1 MQIKNLTKDS
11 FSNLTVLTIG
21 DGMLDRYYYG
31 EINRKSPEA
40 DVDIVDVQE
49 KEDKLGGAANVALN
63 IATMGAQSVLISL
76 AGRDEDSQIYQNL
89 LQGKQVIAQT
99 LITARPMTVKTRIYN
114 KNNYVLRL
122 DREVTDAIDELI
134 SKDLLTKIENAI
146 ISFQPDICI
155 LQDYNKGIFTK
166 ENISNIIQLL
176 KKHDILIAVD
186 PKEANFF
193 EFKNV
198 DLFKPNAKEV
208 AIALK
213 MTIQKSDKNNLKN
226 AAKKLAEQL
235 RFKHLLLTLSEHGVM
250 SYSEGSFD
258 FVPAKKRN
266 VVDVSGAG
274 DTVIA
279 LASLLLASKVPMTQI
294 LELTNL
300 AGGIMIEQK
309 GVNPLYIE
317 DFINEIKSNTK

>member
-1 MQIKNLTKDS
+1 MQTKNFTKES
-11 FSNLTVLTIG
+11 FSNLTVLTVG

-40 DVDIVDVQE
+40 DVDIVDVQN

-63 IATMGAQSVLISL
+63 VATMGAQSILISM
-76 AGRDEDSQIYQNL
+76 AGRDEDSQIYQKL

-99 LITARPMTVKTRIYN
+99 LISARPMTVKTRIYN

-122 DREVTDAIDELI
+122 DREVSEDIDDLI
-134 SKDLLTKIENAI
+134 SNELLKKIEETI
-146 ISFQPDICI
+146 TSFQPDVCI

-166 ENISNIIQLL
+166 NNIQKIIQLL

-186 PKEANFF
+186 PKKQNFF

-208 AIALK
+208 AEAFNI
-213 MTIQKSDKNNLKN
+213 TVQKSDKNELKIVAN
-226 AAKKLAEQL
+226 KLAEKL
-235 RFKHLLLTLSEHGVM
+235 NFKHLLLTLSEYGAM
-250 SYSEGSFD
+250 IFSNKNFD
-258 FVPAKKRN
+258 FIPAKKRN

-279 LASLLLASKVPMTQI
+279 LAALLLAAKTPIEQI

-300 AGGIMIEQK
+300 AGGYMVEQK
-309 GVNPLYIE
+309 GVNPLHIE
-317 DFINEIKSNTK
+317 AFLNEIKK

>member
-1 MQIKNLTKDS
+1 MQTKNFTKES
-11 FSNLTVLTIG
+11 FSNLTVLTVG

-40 DVDIVDVQE
+40 DVDIVDVQN

-63 IATMGAQSVLISL
+63 VATMGAQSILISM
-76 AGRDEDSQIYQNL
+76 AGRDEDSQIYQKL

-99 LITARPMTVKTRIYN
+99 LISARPMTVKTRIYN

-122 DREVTDAIDELI
+122 DREVAEDIDELI
-134 SKDLLTKIENAI
+134 SNELLKKIEETI
-146 ISFQPDICI
+146 TSFQPDVCI

-166 ENISNIIQLL
+166 NNIQKIIQLL

-186 PKEANFF
+186 PKKQNFF

-208 AIALK
+208 AEALN
-213 MTIQKSDKNNLKN
+213 ISVQKSDKNELKIVAN
-226 AAKKLAEQL
+226 KLADKLNFQ
-235 RFKHLLLTLSEHGVM
+235 HLLLTLSEYGAM
-250 SYSEGSFD
+250 SFSNKSFD
-258 FVPAKKRN
+258 FIPAKKRN

-279 LASLLLASKVPMTQI
+279 LAALLLAAKVPIAQI

-300 AGGIMIEQK
+300 AGGLMVEQK

-317 DFINEIKSNTK
+317 AFLNEIKK